1 MTDPIF
7 ETDGMVDCYLW
18 MWYCPECHST
28 LPPFMFEKEGES
40 CPCCGIGKLQKAKV
54 EQPL

>member
-1 MTDPIF
+1 MSDPIF
-7 ETDGMVDCYLW
+7 ETDGMTDCYLW

-28 LPPFMFEKEGES
+28 LPPFTFEKEQQ
-40 CPCCGIGKLQKAKV
+40 CPYCKKGKLRKAKV